1 MTTWA
6 HKHVDIKPWS
16 VREINDLR
24 RNAALGAD
32 TLAHLLGRTP
42 NAIRLQAAKL
52 RISLRRAGE
61 RRGRVLGQQPSTELP
76 PGWRDLAVTD
86 PATASTLAQ
95 DALTQAPLCPRCATW
110 PQAPRLGICRVC
122 HTHALAEAHRHAQA
136 LATAK
141 RDLDQARQAKH
152 RTLTES

>member
-1 MTTWA
+1 MTTQT
-6 HKHVDIKPWS
+6 HKTVDIKPWS
-16 VREINDLR
+16 VRDINDLR

-32 TLAHLLGRTP
+32 TLAHLLSRTP

-52 RISLRRAGE
+52 RISLRRTGE
-61 RRGRVLGQQPSTELP
+61 RRGRVLGQTTNSPLP
-76 PGWRDLAVTD
+76 PGWRDLAITD
-86 PATASTLAQ
+86 PTTATALAQ
-95 DALTQAPLCPRCATW
+95 DALTTAPLCPRCTTW